1 MREQL
6 EQYVNL
12 LFAGAAD
19 AEDIKQEIFQNT
31 LDRYDDL
38 VAQGK
43 VPEAAYRLAIAG
55 IGDINEI
62 LGTNVPRNAVSHPVT
77 KEDDEDTPTKKL
89 LRAVAVGLYILC
101 PLPLIVLGDMG
112 MDTLGLCGT
121 LAIVAV
127 ATVLIMLGAK
137 KENKESQKEKE
148 NDNRTPLQ
156 KGISALIWALGL
168 AVYILWSFT
177 SGAWY
182 ATWVIFPIL
191 AALDSL
197 LTVLLKQKEQQ
208 GSIRFSFGADKP
220 LRQRIQNW
228 IWIVGIFLFVIVSLR
243 TQAWG
248 ATWLILPATA
258 AAAQLAK
265 AILDYM
271 EVMEHET

>member
-19 AEDIKQEIFQNT
+19 AEDIKQEILQNT

-62 LGTNVPRNAVSHPVT
+62 FGTNVPRNAVSHPVA

-112 MDTLGLCGT
+112 MDILGLCGT

-127 ATVLIMLGAK
+127 ATVMIMLGAR
-137 KENKESQKEKE
+137 KENKERQKENE
-148 NDNRTPLQ
+148 NDTRTPLQ
-156 KGISALIWALGL
+156 KGNSALIWALGL

-197 LTVLLKQKEQQ
+197 ISVMIQKREAGSYRGIQPNQKRMRRNIGKLIWAIGVAVYFIFSYITHAWYISWLLIPITGAVQGLTYAIMDLKE
-208 GSIRFSFGADKP
+208 A
-220 LRQRIQNW
+220 
-228 IWIVGIFLFVIVSLR
+228 
-243 TQAWG
+243 
-248 ATWLILPATA
+248 
-258 AAAQLAK
+258 
-265 AILDYM
+265 
-271 EVMEHET
+271 MEHET